1 MDYRNPAECLA
12 LLKRLHSVGID
23 ETQTVLTDMVSR
35 LLEARPA
42 PNQHLEVLEAARG
55 QIAFVQGE
63 LARRYASHP
72 LPPDG
77 MENETLRRVV
87 ALWDALARSY
97 AQIARLDAAEGTLGD
112 QRPLL
117 AQRRTWYAGQGL
129 LEYYRAHR
137 VLPPGAWNSVH
148 ACHAQAEANGIG
160 RIRVTDP
167 LNEVWKAQ
175 SAAEAHVA
183 VLLVDLANPFGRSER
198 ELNWVCR
205 WAQRFAPYC
214 VLQAEREHDSKPTA
228 YGLDLALDHGLR
240 PLGLLA
246 AGPSLRRFD
255 GARLAGQIQAVL
267 TQFKQ
272 GVQPASLGLGEDCPV
287 DASAR
292 LLLSLYRPWGLASA
306 GRRFPRRGARGTADV
321 CGDWLAIGFHV
332 QGKAFDQPVRLPNVR
347 SLRSDISLMT
357 FGERAPE
364 VHSASPEQL
373 RRQEAEKLGFV
384 PARWEMADHSVSGF
398 RLRQRPHHER
408 LEHQQLVGIRPP
420 DGERFL
426 LGQISWLMYR
436 DDGVMEAGVQ
446 MLAGLPQVVAARQ
459 VGLHAGGAYQQAFLL
474 PATPALKT
482 PTSLVLPAGW
492 FHAQRVIELH
502 HGNSMQV
509 RLTDLMLRGTNFDQV
524 NFEPLAESPA

>member
-23 ETQTVLTDMVSR
+23 ETQAVLAEMVSS
-35 LLEARPA
+35 LLQALPA

-55 QIAFVQGE
+55 QIAFVQSE
-63 LARRYASHP
+63 LAKRYASHP
-72 LPPDG
+72 LPPDST
-77 MENETLRRVV
+77 ENATLRRVV
-87 ALWDALARSY
+87 ALWLDLARSY
-97 AQIARLDAAEGTLGD
+97 AQIAHQDAAEGTLGD

-117 AQRRTWYAGQGL
+117 AQRRTSATGQVV

-137 VLPPGAWNSVH
+137 ALPPRIWNELH
-148 ACHAQAEANGIG
+148 DCFAQAETRSIA
-160 RIRVTDP
+160 RIRVADP

-183 VLLVDLANPFGRSER
+183 VLLVELANPFGRSER
-198 ELNWVCR
+198 EFQWICR

-214 VLQAEREHDSKPTA
+214 GLQGEGEQDPKPTA
-228 YGLDLALDHGLR
+228 YGLDLVRDHGLR

-272 GVQPASLGLGEDCPV
+272 GVQPASLGLGADCPV
-287 DASAR
+287 DASTR

-306 GRRFPRRGARGTADV
+306 GRRFPRRGGRGSAEL

-332 QGKAFDQPVRLPNVR
+332 QGKPFAQPVRLSGVR
-347 SLRSDISLMT
+347 SLRSDISLLT

-364 VHSASPEQL
+364 VEPASPEQQ
-373 RRQEAEKLGFV
+373 RRHQAEKLGF
-384 PARWEMADHSVSGF
+384 ACERWDMADQSVSGF
-398 RLRQRPHHER
+398 RLQQKPHTER
-408 LEHQQLVGIRPP
+408 LEHHQLVGIRPP

-436 DDGVMEAGVQ
+436 DDGVMEAGVHV
-446 MLAGLPQVVAARQ
+446 LAGLPEVIAARQ
-459 VGLHAGGAYQQAFLL
+459 VDLRAGGAYQQAFLL

-482 PTSLVLPAGW
+482 PVSLVLPAGW
-492 FHAQRVIELH
+492 FQPQRVVEIYR
-502 HGNSMQV
+502 GKPAQV
-509 RLTDLMLRGTNFDQV
+509 RLTELMLRGTNFDQV
-524 NFEPLAESPA
+524 NFEPLETPA

>member
-23 ETQTVLTDMVSR
+23 ETQTVFTEMVST
-35 LLEARPA
+35 LLEALPA
-42 PNQHLEVLEAARG
+42 PNQHFEVLEAARG

-72 LPPDG
+72 LPPDSV
-77 MENETLRRVV
+77 ENETLRRVV
-87 ALWDALARSY
+87 TLWDALARSY
-97 AQIARLDAAEGTLGD
+97 AQIARRDAAEGTLGD

-117 AQRRTWYAGQGL
+117 AQRRTWYTGQGL

-137 VLPPGAWNSVH
+137 AVPPGAWSALH
-148 ACHAQAEANGIG
+148 DCYTQAETAGIA
-160 RIRVTDP
+160 RIRVADP

-183 VLLVDLANPFGRSER
+183 VLLVELANPFGRSER
-198 ELNWVCR
+198 EFDWVCR

-214 VLQAEREHDSKPTA
+214 GLQSQSEPDAKPST
-228 YGLDLALDHGLR
+228 YGLDLGLDHGLR
-240 PLGLLA
+240 PLGLIV

-267 TQFKQ
+267 KQFKQ

-306 GRRFPRRGARGTADV
+306 GRRFPRRGARGTAEV

-332 QGKAFDQPVRLPNVR
+332 QGKAFDQPLRATSVG
-347 SLRSDISLMT
+347 SLRSDIALMT
-357 FGERAPE
+357 FGERAAE
-364 VHSASPEQL
+364 VALSSPEQV
-373 RRQEAEKLGFV
+373 RRQTAEKLGFV
-384 PARWEMADHSVSGF
+384 PAWWEMADHSVSGF

-408 LEHQQLVGIRPP
+408 LEHHQLVGIRPP

-436 DDGVMEAGVQ
+436 DDGIMEAGVHV
-446 MLAGLPQVVAARQ
+446 LAGLPQVVAARQ
-459 VGLHAGGAYQQAFLL
+459 VGLRAGGAFQQAFML

-482 PTSLVLPAGW
+482 PPSLVLPAGW
-492 FHAQRVIELH
+492 FQPQRVIEIH
-502 HGNSMQV
+502 RGGSMQV
-509 RLTDLMLRGTNFDQV
+509 RLTELMLRGANFDQV
-524 NFEPLAESPA
+524 NFEPLAEPPA